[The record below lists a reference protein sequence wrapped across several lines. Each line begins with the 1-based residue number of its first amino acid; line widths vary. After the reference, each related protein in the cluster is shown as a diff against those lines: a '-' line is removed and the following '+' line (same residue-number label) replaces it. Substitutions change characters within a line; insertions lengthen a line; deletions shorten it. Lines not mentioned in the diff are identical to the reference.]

1 MNSPDPI
8 ISLMSSSLFD
18 DESKKGP
25 NYTIAIVAVFA
36 FLLLGAIGYGLY
48 LYSSPIPPDP
58 EIAASAEIR
67 ESMVFM
73 LAQPSFSGP
82 EFREQLLGKGRL
94 EKYRWREKE
103 AYFTF
108 PETDET
114 EFKAFLDKYII
125 DVNRVNFGKSAN
137 GIIELDDYKLR
148 INPAASRFFK
158 TTTDNFR
165 LDTSQTVTFPYG
177 GLNYTASL
185 DELRNFA
192 NSSQLYG
199 GKVITKAP
207 TRSNEPQYVFAN
219 HGIMVARPG
228 EPTLKRLVDELLK
241 DIGDNREAR
250 IQRLVDFVSNEI
262 EYSFTEAV
270 APTEKLKRASE
281 TLMTRN
287 GDCSNK
293 TILLAS
299 LLEQINE
306 EYILLYCPR
315 HITVA
320 VPQGNYPND
329 NGLDFKWD
337 KRTWM
342 IAETTLAGFQI
353 GFTKVQEFTR
363 LTTINYVQDP
373 KLSEIIFD
381 ASSFETLK
389 FY

>member
-1 MNSPDPI
+1 
-8 ISLMSSSLFD
+8 MSHGSLFD
-18 DESKKGP
+18 EEKKRP
-25 NYTIAIVAVFA
+25 NYTIAIVAVLA
-36 FLLLGAIGYGLY
+36 FLGLGAAGYAAY
-48 LYSSPIPPDP
+48 WYSAPIPPDP
-58 EIAASAEIR
+58 VEIASAEIR

-73 LAQPSFSGP
+73 LAQPSFSGQ
-82 EFREQLLGKGRL
+82 EFREQLLGKGRI
-94 EKYRWREKE
+94 EKYRWRQKE

-108 PETDET
+108 PETDDA
-114 EFKAFLDKYII
+114 EFQQFLDKFII
-125 DVNRVNFGKSAN
+125 DLSKVDFGKNAN

-165 LDTSQTVTFPYG
+165 LDTKQTLTFPFSFA
-177 GLNYTASL
+177 NYTASL
-185 DELRNFA
+185 DELRNLA

-199 GKVITKAP
+199 GRMITKAP
-207 TRSNEPQYVFAN
+207 TRNNEPQYVFAN
-219 HGIMVARPG
+219 HGIMVAKPG
-228 EPTLKRLVDELLK
+228 EPTLKRLTDELLK
-241 DIGDNREAR
+241 DVGDSREAR
-250 IQRLVDFVSNEI
+250 IQRLVDFVSTEI
-262 EYSFTEAV
+262 EYSYTEAV

-299 LLEQINE
+299 LLEQIGE

-320 VPQGNYPND
+320 VPQGAYPNE

-337 KRTWM
+337 SRPWM

-353 GFTKVQEFTR
+353 GLTKVNDFSR

-373 KLSEIIFD
+373 KLTEVIFD
-381 ASSFETLK
+381 ANSFQTLS

>member
-1 MNSPDPI
+1 
-8 ISLMSSSLFD
+8 MSSLLFD
-18 DESKKGP
+18 DESKKGGS
-25 NYTIAIVAVFA
+25 YTIVIVAVLA
-36 FLLLGAIGYGLY
+36 FLLLGGVAYGLY
-48 LYSSPIPPDP
+48 WYTSPIPPDP
-58 EIAASAEIR
+58 AVIASAEIR

-73 LAQPSFSGP
+73 LAQPSFSGQ

-108 PETDET
+108 PETDEN
-114 EFKAFLDKYII
+114 EFKAFLDKYIV
-125 DVNRVNFGKSAN
+125 DVNKVDFGKTAN
-137 GIIELDDYKLR
+137 AIIELDDYKLR

-165 LDTSQTVTFPYG
+165 LETNQTVTIPYSG
-177 GLNYTASL
+177 FNYTASL

-199 GKVITKAP
+199 GRIITKAP

-219 HGIMVARPG
+219 HGIMVAKPG

-262 EYSFTEAV
+262 EYSYTEAV

-287 GDCSNK
+287 GDCSNR

-306 EYILLYCPR
+306 EYLLLYCPR

-337 KRTWM
+337 KRNWM

-353 GFTKVQEFTR
+353 GYTKVQDFTR

-381 ASSFETLK
+381 ANSYETLK

>member
-1 MNSPDPI
+1 
-8 ISLMSSSLFD
+8 MSSSLFD

-25 NYTIAIVAVFA
+25 NYTIAIVAVLA
-36 FLLLGAIGYGLY
+36 FLVLGGVGYGLY
-48 LYSSPIPPDP
+48 WYTSPIPPDP
-58 EIAASAEIR
+58 AVIASAEIR

-73 LAQPSFSGP
+73 LAQPSFSGQ

-108 PETDET
+108 PETDEA
-114 EFKAFLDKYII
+114 EFKAFLDKHII
-125 DVNRVNFGKSAN
+125 DVSKVDFGKNAN

-165 LDTSQTVTFPYG
+165 LDTNQTVTFPYSG
-177 GLNYTASL
+177 FNYTASL
-185 DELRNFA
+185 DELRNFS

-199 GKVITKAP
+199 GRIITKAP

-219 HGIMVARPG
+219 HGIMVAKPG
-228 EPTLKRLVDELLK
+228 EPTLKRLTDELLK

-262 EYSFTEAV
+262 EYSYTEAV
-270 APTEKLKRASE
+270 APVEKLKRASE

-337 KRTWM
+337 KRNWM
-342 IAETTLAGFQI
+342 IAESTLAGFQI

-381 ASSFETLK
+381 ANSFETLK

>member
-1 MNSPDPI
+1 
-8 ISLMSSSLFD
+8 MSSSLFD
-18 DESKKGP
+18 DEGKKGGS
-25 NYTIAIVAVFA
+25 YTIVIVAVLA
-36 FLLLGAIGYGLY
+36 FLVLGGVAYGLY
-48 LYSSPIPPDP
+48 WYTSPIPPDP
-58 EIAASAEIR
+58 AMMASAEIR

-73 LAQPSFSGP
+73 LAQPSFSGQ

-108 PETDET
+108 PETDES

-125 DVNRVNFGKSAN
+125 DVGKVDFGKTAN

-165 LDTSQTVTFPYG
+165 LDTNQTVTFPYSG
-177 GLNYTASL
+177 FNYTASL

-199 GKVITKAP
+199 GRIITKAP

-219 HGIMVARPG
+219 HGIMVAKPG

-262 EYSFTEAV
+262 EYSYTEAV

-337 KRTWM
+337 KRNWM

-353 GFTKVQEFTR
+353 GYTKVQDFTR

-381 ASSFETLK
+381 ANSFETLQ

>member
-1 MNSPDPI
+1 
-8 ISLMSSSLFD
+8 MSSSLFD
-18 DESKKGP
+18 DESKKGGS
-25 NYTIAIVAVFA
+25 YTIAIVAVLA
-36 FLLLGAIGYGLY
+36 FLLLGGVAYGLY
-48 LYSSPIPPDP
+48 WYTSPIPPDP
-58 EIAASAEIR
+58 AVIASAEIR

-73 LAQPSFSGP
+73 LAQPSFSGQ

-108 PETDET
+108 PETDEG
-114 EFKAFLDKYII
+114 EFNAFLDKYII
-125 DVNRVNFGKSAN
+125 DVNKVDFGKTAN

-165 LDTSQTVTFPYG
+165 LETNQTVTFPYSG
-177 GLNYTASL
+177 FNYTASL
-185 DELRNFA
+185 EELRNFA

-199 GKVITKAP
+199 GRIITKAP

-219 HGIMVARPG
+219 HGIMVAKPG

-262 EYSFTEAV
+262 EYSYTEAV

-306 EYILLYCPR
+306 EYLLLYCPR

-337 KRTWM
+337 KRNWM

-353 GFTKVQEFTR
+353 GYTKVQDFTR

-381 ASSFETLK
+381 ANSYETLK